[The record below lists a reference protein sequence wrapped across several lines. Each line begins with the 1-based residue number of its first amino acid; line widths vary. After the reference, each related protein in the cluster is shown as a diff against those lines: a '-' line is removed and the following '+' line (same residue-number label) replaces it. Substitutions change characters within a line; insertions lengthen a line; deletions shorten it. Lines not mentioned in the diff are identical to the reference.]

1 MKTNLFFLTVLGTFI
16 TTQIQAQNSTQI
28 NAMNSEVSANLDLR
42 AVSSLFG
49 EARNLEDFEMHLN
62 DPKLQLSNLDL
73 NNDNL
78 VDYLRV
84 VESVENRNHLI
95 LIQAVIDRDVY
106 QDVATINVEKNNY
119 NSVNIQIIGNR
130 NLYGANYI
138 YKPVYYRPP
147 ILLSLF
153 WNSNYRPYYS
163 NWRWNYY
170 PKHYYSWN
178 SRPYYKYHP
187 SHSYSLNNY
196 HNNSRNYR
204 RNYYTEDTYKTKYNN
219 QRYNYS
225 NSNKPVY
232 ESNHRESTHNG
243 DRRDSN
249 EYSPEERNNG
259 SKRYRIEN
267 ENYRRD
273 NTQNRP
279 LEMKEVEINRNNT
292 QYVSTPSMRENNRN
306 ARENFRR
313 N

>member
-1 MKTNLFFLTVLGTFI
+1 MKTKLFFWTVIGTFI
-16 TTQIQAQNSTQI
+16 TTQIQAQNSTRI

-42 AVSSLFG
+42 AVASLFG

-138 YKPVYYRPP
+138 YKPVYYRTP

-153 WNSNYRPYYS
+153 WNSNYPPYYS

-178 SRPYYKYHP
+178 SRPYYKYHS

-196 HNNSRNYR
+196 HNNFRNYR
-204 RNYYTEDTYKTKYNN
+204 KNYYTEDTYKTKYNN

-225 NSNKPVY
+225 NSNQPVY
-232 ESNHRESTHNG
+232 ESNHRESTYNG
-243 DRRDSN
+243 NRRDSN

-259 SKRYRIEN
+259 SNRNRIKN

-273 NTQNRP
+273 NIQNRP
-279 LEMKEVEINRNNT
+279 LEIKEVEINRNNT

-306 ARENFRR
+306 SRENFRR

>member
-16 TTQIQAQNSTQI
+16 TTQIQAQNSNQI

-73 NNDNL
+73 NNDNQ

-138 YKPVYYRPP
+138 YKPVYYRTP

-170 PKHYYSWN
+170 PKYYYSWN
-178 SRPYYKYHP
+178 SRPYYKYHS

-204 RNYYTEDTYKTKYNN
+204 KNYYTEDTYKKKYNN

-225 NSNKPVY
+225 NSNQPVY

-243 DRRDSN
+243 DRRYSN

-259 SKRYRIEN
+259 SKRYGIEN

>member
-1 MKTNLFFLTVLGTFI
+1 MKTKLFFWTVIGTCI
-16 TTQIQAQNSTQI
+16 TTQIQAQNNTQI
-28 NAMNSEVSANLDLR
+28 NAMNSEISANLDLK
-42 AVSSLFG
+42 AVASLFG
-49 EARNLEDFEMHLN
+49 ESQNLEDFEMRLN

-73 NNDNL
+73 NNDNQ

-84 VESVENRNHLI
+84 VESVENNSHII
-95 LIQAVIDRDVY
+95 LIQDVIDRDIY
-106 QDVATINVEKNNY
+106 QDVATIDVEKNNY

-130 NLYGANYI
+130 NLYGSNYI
-138 YKPVYYRPP
+138 YKPVYYRTP

-178 SRPYYKYHP
+178 PHPYYKYH
-187 SHSYSLNNY
+187 SNRGYNLNNY
-196 HNNSRNYR
+196 YNDSPNYR
-204 RNYYTEDTYKTKYNN
+204 KNYYREGNYKTRYNN
-219 QRYNYS
+219 QQSNYS
-225 NSNKPVY
+225 DSNRVMY
-232 ESNHRESTHNG
+232 NG

-249 EYSPEERNNG
+249 ESSHEERNNG
-259 SKRYRIEN
+259 NNRNRIEN

-273 NTQNRP
+273 NTLNRP
-279 LEMKEVEINRNNT
+279 FEMKEVEINRNNT

-306 ARENFRR
+306 SRENFRR

>member
-1 MKTNLFFLTVLGTFI
+1 MKTKIFFWTIIGTCI
-16 TTQIQAQNSTQI
+16 TTQIQAQNNTQI
-28 NAMNSEVSANLDLR
+28 NAMNSEISTNLDLK
-42 AVSSLFG
+42 AVASQFG
-49 EARNLEDFEMHLN
+49 ESQNLEDFEMRLN

-73 NNDNL
+73 NNDNQ

-119 NSVNIQIIGNR
+119 NSINIQIIGNR
-130 NLYGANYI
+130 NLYGSNYI

-178 SRPYYKYHP
+178 SRPYYKYH
-187 SHSYSLNNY
+187 SSYSYSLNNY
-196 HNNSRNYR
+196 YNNSRNYR
-204 RNYYTEDTYKTKYNN
+204 KNYYREGNYKTRYNN
-219 QRYNYS
+219 QQSNYS
-225 NSNKPVY
+225 DSNRVMY
-232 ESNHRESTHNG
+232 NG

-249 EYSPEERNNG
+249 ESSHEERNNG
-259 SKRYRIEN
+259 NNRNRIEN

-273 NTQNRP
+273 NTLNRP
-279 LEMKEVEINRNNT
+279 FEMKEVEINRNNT
-292 QYVSTPSMRENNRN
+292 QYVSTHSMRENNRN
-306 ARENFRR
+306 SRENFRR

>member
-16 TTQIQAQNSTQI
+16 TTQIQAQNSNQI

-49 EARNLEDFEMHLN
+49 EALNLEDFEMHLN

-73 NNDNL
+73 NNDNQ

-84 VESVENRNHLI
+84 VESVKNRNHLI

-138 YKPVYYRPP
+138 YKPVYYRTP

-170 PKHYYSWN
+170 PKYYYSWN
-178 SRPYYKYHP
+178 SRPYYKYHS

-204 RNYYTEDTYKTKYNN
+204 KNYYTEDTYKKKYNN

-225 NSNKPVY
+225 NSNQPVY

-243 DRRDSN
+243 DRRYSN

-259 SKRYRIEN
+259 SKRYGIEN

>member
-1 MKTNLFFLTVLGTFI
+1 MKTKLFFWTVIGTFI
-16 TTQIQAQNSTQI
+16 VTQIQAQNRYQI
-28 NAMNSEVSANLDLR
+28 NTMNTEISANLDLR

-73 NNDNL
+73 NNDNQ

-84 VESVENRNHLI
+84 VESVKNRNHLI

-106 QDVATINVEKNNY
+106 QDVATIDVEKNNY

-138 YKPVYYRPP
+138 YNPVYYRTP

-178 SRPYYKYHP
+178 SRPYYKYHS

-196 HNNSRNYR
+196 HNNSQNYR
-204 RNYYTEDTYKTKYNN
+204 RNHYTEDTYKTKYNN
-219 QRYNYS
+219 QRYNYNSS
-225 NSNKPVY
+225 NRTQY
-232 ESNHRESTHNG
+232 ETNYNE
-243 DRRDSN
+243 DRKNTN
-249 EYSPEERNNG
+249 EYDYRGGTNDANRNRN
-259 SKRYRIEN
+259 EN

-273 NTQNRP
+273 NTLNRP
-279 LEMKEVEINRNNT
+279 FEMKEVEINRNNT

-306 ARENFRR
+306 SRENFRR